1 MNPFDKGPQPPTT
14 EQKPDQQ
21 EQENLPDGKI
31 IEYANHWEVY
41 EAVQAKELQDQLDTA
56 LREGN
61 NYDIE
66 DLLAKQPAVRTLIVN
81 RGKGRQILESLE
93 SGLISLLKEL
103 HGPNIESV
111 TDISP
116 EKLLKLIESS
126 KLDFLLLIELT
137 SLAYHLDDGAMFDY
151 GLEAGK
157 LLDNQV
163 ILASQM
169 HNDASWLH
177 AKEKNPQEA
186 AILNK
191 NVIGL
196 ARTLQDRV
204 LELKAQ
210 VGLLLQQPPR
220 QDKQAEQLSTTA
232 QEMFAIQH
240 MPDAIRTQEEAAKV
254 HLEIAQYHLGRKD
267 RTELENKNE
276 AEKELKR
283 AKSLALDSFKK
294 ARKLGYK
301 VAELRAARV
310 MGNAFLLQYS
320 ITNNSKHKENGE
332 DFKNKAEKLEQEFEY
347 TTSY

>member
-1 MNPFDKGPQPPTT
+1 MNPFDKGPQPPRT
-14 EQKPDQQ
+14 EQKSDQQ
-21 EQENLPDGKI
+21 EQENLPDGKF

-41 EAVQAKELQDQLDTA
+41 EAAKAKELQDKLDTA

-66 DLLAKQPAVRTLIVN
+66 DLLANQPAVRTLIVN

-93 SGLISLLKEL
+93 AGILSLLKEL
-103 HGPNIESV
+103 NGPNIEAI
-111 TDISP
+111 TDILP
-116 EKLLKLIESS
+116 EKLLTLIESS
-126 KLDFLLLIELT
+126 KLNFSLLIELT
-137 SLAYHLDDGAMFDY
+137 NLGYHLDDGAMFDY

-177 AKEKNPQEA
+177 AKENNPQEA
-186 AILNK
+186 AELNK
-191 NVIGL
+191 KVISL
-196 ARTLQDRV
+196 ARTLDDRV

-210 VGLLLQQPPR
+210 VGLLLQKPPR
-220 QDKQAEQLSTTA
+220 QDKQAKQLSTTA
-232 QEMFAIQH
+232 QEMFTIQH

-254 HLEIAQYHLGRKD
+254 HLEIAQYHLSRKD
-267 RTELENKNE
+267 RSELENKNE
-276 AEKELKR
+276 AEKELKQ
-283 AKSLALDSFKK
+283 AKSLALDSYKK
-294 ARKLGYK
+294 ARKLSYK

-310 MGNAFLLQYS
+310 MGDAFFLQYS

-332 DFKNKAEKLEQEFEY
+332 DFAKKVEKLEQEFEY
-347 TTSY
+347 TTKY